1 MTIGSQI
8 LVTEAARQL
17 KISFHPPDHE
27 NLLKLLRGLRQGV
40 KLAGMNSTGHE
51 EFASSFRGRLEEQG
65 RLDLGKTFR
74 IEKEACGRRRL
85 ASDPQITSQFRAPQI
100 KVTVFEAEFFMNL
113 GSDFGI
119 IDLERED
126 IGGIQYLHFSHENL
140 DMAGRDLV
148 IIGPLGT
155 LTDFAP
161 DGDHTLTVQARRS
174 IKERLIH
181 IGRIKDSLGPPLP
194 VPNIDEKHSP

>member
-1 MTIGSQI
+1 
-8 LVTEAARQL
+8 
-17 KISFHPPDHE
+17 
-27 NLLKLLRGLRQGV
+27 
-40 KLAGMNSTGHE
+40 
-51 EFASSFRGRLEEQG
+51 
-65 RLDLGKTFR
+65 
-74 IEKEACGRRRL
+74 
-85 ASDPQITSQFRAPQI
+85 
-100 KVTVFEAEFFMNL
+100 MNL

-181 IGRIKDSLGPPLP
+181 IGRIKDGLGPPLP